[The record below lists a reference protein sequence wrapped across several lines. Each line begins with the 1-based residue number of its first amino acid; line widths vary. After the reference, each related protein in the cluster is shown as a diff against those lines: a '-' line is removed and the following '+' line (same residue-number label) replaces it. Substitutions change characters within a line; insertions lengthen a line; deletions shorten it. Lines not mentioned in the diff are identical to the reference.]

1 MPEPD
6 PSFTLHDILLEGER
20 LLREKG
26 IDSPG
31 LSVQLL
37 CAQALGI
44 DRLEVLVDRR
54 RRLSPGQREAVWKL
68 LCRRAE
74 GEPVA
79 YILGRKE
86 FYGLDFQVCPAVLVP
101 RPETELLIDLADKT
115 MPQNIPFIFSDL
127 GTGSGILAVTL
138 ALLRPRCIG
147 VAVDTSLDALRVA
160 RVNATGHGVCER
172 ILFLQGDFC
181 SALRSARFDLILAN
195 PPYLSEEEL
204 RAADR
209 EVTAFEP
216 RKALCS
222 GPSGMECIEAVLRKA
237 PRVLKPGGLL
247 AMEIG
252 SGQADAA
259 GRVMEAEGFVQIACH
274 DDLAGLNRVVSAR
287 WKEW

>member
-6 PSFTLHDILLEGER
+6 PSFALHDILLEGER

-37 CAQALGI
+37 CAHALGI

-54 RRLSPGQREAVWKL
+54 RRLSPGQREAVRKL

-79 YILGRKE
+79 YILGMKE
-86 FYGLDFQVCPAVLVP
+86 FYGLDFQVGPAVLVP

-115 MPQNIPFIFSDL
+115 MPRNVPFIFSDL

-138 ALLRPRCIG
+138 ALLRPRSMG
-147 VAVDTSLDALRVA
+147 VAVDTSLDALRIA
-160 RVNATGHGVCER
+160 HANATGHGVSER
-172 ILFLQGDFC
+172 ILFIQGDFC

-216 RKALCS
+216 RQALCS
-222 GPSGMECIEAVLRKA
+222 GPSGMECIEAVLREA

-247 AMEIG
+247 AVEIG

>member
-37 CAQALGI
+37 CAHALGI

-86 FYGLDFQVCPAVLVP
+86 FYGLDFQVGPAVLVP
-101 RPETELLIDLADKT
+101 RPETELLIDLADKA
-115 MPQNIPFIFSDL
+115 MPRDVPFIFSDL

-138 ALLRPRCIG
+138 ALLRPRSMG
-147 VAVDTSLDALRVA
+147 VAVDTSLDALRIA
-160 RVNATGHGVCER
+160 RANATGHGVSER

-209 EVTAFEP
+209 EVAAFEP
-216 RKALCS
+216 RQALCS
-222 GPSGMECIEAVLRKA
+222 GPSGMECIEAVLREA

-247 AMEIG
+247 AVEIG
-252 SGQADAA
+252 SGQAGAA
-259 GRVMEAEGFVQIACH
+259 GRAMGAEGFVQITCH